1 MKKAIIVADDKENI
15 VKSMKKML
23 EPYYDVSTAT
33 SGLNVLELCDAKQ
46 YDALIID
53 VIFEGGMS
61 GLETAAMLR
70 ENDKDIK
77 IIIISAV
84 DYSSATR
91 QQAIKIGAS
100 FLEKPLQLERIRKI
114 LEGLDE

>member
-1 MKKAIIVADDKENI
+1 MKNSIIVADDKANI
-15 VKSMKKML
+15 VKSMRKML
-23 EPYYDVSTAT
+23 EPYYEVTTAT
-33 SGLNVLELCDAKQ
+33 SGIDVLDLCHDKQ

-61 GLETAAMLR
+61 GLETAKLLR
-70 ENDKDIK
+70 ETDKNIR

-91 QQAIKIGAS
+91 QQAISIGAS
-100 FLEKPLQLERIRKI
+100 FLEKPLQVEHIRKI
-114 LEGLDE
+114 LEGSDG